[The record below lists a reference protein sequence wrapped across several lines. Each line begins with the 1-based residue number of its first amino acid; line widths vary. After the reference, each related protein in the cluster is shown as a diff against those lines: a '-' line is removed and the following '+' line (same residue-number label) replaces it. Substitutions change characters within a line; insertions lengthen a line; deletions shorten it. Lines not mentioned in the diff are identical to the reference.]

1 MKISYH
7 WLKDF
12 IKIEES
18 PEQIANILTATGLEV
33 EGIEKYEPIKGG
45 LEGLVIGEVME
56 CSQHPNAD
64 KLSLTKV
71 DIGEAE
77 LASIVCGAPNV
88 ATGQKVIVATVGC
101 TLYPSSGE
109 PFKIK
114 KSKIRGEA
122 SEGMICAEDEI
133 GLGSSHAGIMV
144 LDTNLPNGTPA
155 VQYFDLPNDVVLE
168 IGLTPNRADAA
179 SHLGVSRDLKAVLGR
194 EICLP
199 AIPNLPKAASQ
210 SKVEVLVEDTEGSI
224 RYSGI
229 SISGVKVTESPE
241 WLKHRLQAIDLEPIN
256 NIVDITNYVLH
267 ELGQPLHAF
276 DQSKITTG
284 KVVVKTLAANTPFVT
299 LDKKQRK
306 LGAGDL
312 MICNG
317 DEPMCIA
324 GVFGGINSG
333 VTESTTEIFL
343 ESACFHPGRIRSTAN
358 HHGLKTDASFRFER
372 GTDPEITLKA
382 MWRAASLICEIAG
395 GKIASDVIDIYPN
408 PVAKP
413 VIEVSY
419 KNIDRLIGKVLPR
432 EEIKRIL
439 VALDFE
445 LSKESDLGFT
455 VLAPTYRVDVTREAD
470 VIEEILR
477 IYGLD
482 NIELAPKNQTE
493 YLAEFPKVD
502 SSRLQQDISNILA
515 GMGYSEI
522 MTNSLT
528 KPDYSQKIDGFD
540 PNENVEILN
549 KLSEELG
556 VMRQHL
562 AFTGMDVLAHNLNH
576 RQWNLKLYEFG
587 KTYKKLSDGS
597 YHEQE
602 KLVIYLVGNKS
613 EENWIEKER
622 RAAFHDLYQVVSN
635 ILVKL
640 NQRDLQTTPTKN
652 PMYAYALDLANK
664 GGSLALLGQ
673 LHPKVG
679 KLAGI
684 KEEVFMADIDW
695 QELLSQFNENTKLQ
709 EVSKFPEVR
718 RDLSLVVDK
727 KVSFSDIQQIVSRKE
742 FWLVKKVNV
751 FDVYEGDKIES
762 GKKAYALSFIL
773 QDSQRTLNEKDIDKT
788 MARLIKLFENDLFA
802 LIRK

>member
-45 LEGLVIGEVME
+45 LEGLVIGEVIE
-56 CSQHPNAD
+56 CSPHPNAD

-71 DIGEAE
+71 AIGEAE
-77 LASIVCGAPNV
+77 LVSIVCGAPNV
-88 ATGQKVIVATVGC
+88 TKGQKVIVATIGS

-133 GLGSSHAGIMV
+133 GLGASHAGIMA
-144 LDTNLPNGTPA
+144 LNTALPNGTA
-155 VQYFDLPNDVVLE
+155 ATEYFDLPNDIVFE

-179 SHLGVSRDLKAVLGR
+179 SHLGVSRDLKAVLAR

-199 AIPNLPKAASQ
+199 SIPNLPKATTQ
-210 SKVEVLVEDTEGSI
+210 SKLEVIVEDTEGSI

-229 SISGVKVTESPE
+229 SISGVKVSESPD
-241 WLKHRLQAIDLEPIN
+241 WLKHRLQSIDLEPIN
-256 NIVDITNYVLH
+256 NVVDITNYVLH

-276 DQSKITTG
+276 DQSKITSG
-284 KVVVKTLAANTPFVT
+284 RVYVKTLAANTPFVT
-299 LDKKQRK
+299 LDEKQRK
-306 LGAGDL
+306 LSAGDL

-324 GVFGGINSG
+324 GVFGGINAG
-333 VTESTTEIFL
+333 VTENTSVIFL

-358 HHGLKTDASFRFER
+358 YHSLKTDASFRFER
-372 GTDPEITLKA
+372 GTDPEMTTKA
-382 MWRAASLICEIAG
+382 LWRAATLICEIAG
-395 GKIASDVIDIYPN
+395 GEIASELIDIYPN
-408 PVAKP
+408 PIAKP
-413 VIEVSY
+413 IIDLSY
-419 KNIDRLIGKVLPR
+419 RNIDRLIGKVLPR
-432 EEIKRIL
+432 EEIQRIL
-439 VALDFE
+439 IGLDFE
-445 LSKESDLGFT
+445 LSNQHEAGFT
-455 VLAPTYRVDVTREAD
+455 VLSPTYRVDVSREVD

-493 YLAEFPKVD
+493 FLAEFPKVD

-528 KPDYSQKIDGFD
+528 KPDFSQKIDGFD

-562 AFTGMDVLAHNLNH
+562 AFTGMEVLAHNLNH
-576 RQWNLKLYEFG
+576 RQRNLKLYEFG
-587 KTYKKLSDGS
+587 KTYKKLADGS
-597 YHEQE
+597 YQERE
-602 KLVIYLVGNKS
+602 KLTIYLVGDKN
-613 EENWIEKER
+613 EENWTEKER
-622 RAAFHDLYQVVSN
+622 KATFHDLYQVVSN
-635 ILVKL
+635 VLIKL
-640 NQRDLQTTPTKN
+640 NQRDLQSNPYKN
-652 PMYAYALDLANK
+652 AMYGYALDVMNTA
-664 GGSLALLGQ
+664 GSLAVLGQ

-695 QELLSQFNENTKLQ
+695 QELLSQFDENTKLQ
-709 EVSKFPEVR
+709 KVSKFPEVR

-727 KVSFSDIQQIVSRKE
+727 KVSFSDIQQIVGRKE
-742 FWLVKKVNV
+742 FGLVKKVNV
-751 FDVYEGDKIES
+751 FDVYEGDKIEN

-773 QDSQRTLNEKDIDKT
+773 QDRERTLNEKDIDKT
-788 MARLIKLFENDLFA
+788 MARLIKLFENDLLA